1 MENFE
6 LNNSNLKLDNKYMD
20 KKTILHKYIIYG
32 LLGLALEIFFTGF
45 NSLLKNDLT
54 LEGKSY
60 IWMFFIYGLAV
71 FAEPIHDSIKNKNF
85 FIRGLIY
92 MMLIYAV
99 ELITGGIIMLL
110 IGKCPWDYTG
120 IGNNSIGSIISFRF
134 IPIWFILGLLLEKVH
149 EFLDRTISF

>member
-1 MENFE
+1 MENFK
-6 LNNSNLKLDNKYMD
+6 LNKCNFILDNKYMNR
-20 KKTILHKYIIYG
+20 KIILHKYVIYG

-71 FAEPIHDSIKNKNF
+71 FAEPIHDSIKDKNII
-85 FIRGLIY
+85 IRGLIY
-92 MMLIYAV
+92 MILIYAV
-99 ELITGGIIMLL
+99 EFITGAIIMLL

-120 IGNNSIGSIISFRF
+120 LGNKSIGSIISVRF
-134 IPIWFILGLLLEKVH
+134 IPIWFALGLLLEKIH
-149 EFLDRTISF
+149 EFIDRKVTF